1 MKKFTLLL
9 AAFLFTTS
17 LLMAQSKD
25 EQAIRNAL
33 EEQRNAWN
41 SGDKTRFMGTYW
53 QSDSLMFIGKS
64 GVTYGWQ
71 PTLDNYNKSYPD
83 TAAMG
88 KLDFNILEVKRL
100 SVMYFFVVGKW
111 HLTRS
116 IGNIGGHF
124 TLLFRKVKN
133 KWLIVAD
140 HSS

>member
-25 EQAIRNAL
+25 EQAIRNAI

-41 SGDKTRFMGTYW
+41 SGDKTRFMDTYW